1 MGEYSKERKFFLKLP
16 KEFFNSYWVKILEG
30 MPNGQ
35 SYLLMYMKL
44 MCESIS
50 YGGYLRFSEEI
61 PYTPEMIAS
70 VTNTNLDT
78 VRSGLDALGKLGLIK
93 QTSDNTLLLP
103 KVEEMTESTTR
114 GAERM
119 ASYRKRLDGK
129 GSGVTNVA
137 PSVTPLYGNC
147 STDIDIE
154 LEDRSKS
161 KSKNIELDTRSNIL
175 DSKQELDNSEA
186 KDRLGKGKDE
196 INEINDIY
204 ERCSELNEGKRWID
218 RYTVRDGK
226 LISNREIMEELENG
240 KN

>member
-1 MGEYSKERKFFLKLP
+1 
-16 KEFFNSYWVKILEG
+16 
-30 MPNGQ
+30 
-35 SYLLMYMKL
+35 
-44 MCESIS
+44 
-50 YGGYLRFSEEI
+50 
-61 PYTPEMIAS
+61 MIAS

-147 STDIDIE
+147 STDIE

-196 INEINDIY
+196 INDINDIY

-226 LISNREIMEELENG
+226 LVSNREIMEELENG

>member
-1 MGEYSKERKFFLKLP
+1 
-16 KEFFNSYWVKILEG
+16 
-30 MPNGQ
+30 
-35 SYLLMYMKL
+35 MYMKL

-129 GSGVTNVA
+129 GSGVTNVT

-161 KSKNIELDTRSNIL
+161 KSKSIELDTRSNIL
-175 DSKQELDNSEA
+175 DSKQELDNSEV

-196 INEINDIY
+196 INDIY
-204 ERCSELNEGKRWID
+204 EMCSELNEGKRWID

>member
-1 MGEYSKERKFFLKLP
+1 
-16 KEFFNSYWVKILEG
+16 
-30 MPNGQ
+30 
-35 SYLLMYMKL
+35 
-44 MCESIS
+44 
-50 YGGYLRFSEEI
+50 
-61 PYTPEMIAS
+61 MIAS

-175 DSKQELDNSEA
+175 DSKQELDNSEV
-186 KDRLGKGKDE
+186 KDRLGKGKD
-196 INEINDIY
+196 EINDIY

-226 LISNREIMEELENG
+226 LISNWEIMEELENG